1 MRYAL
6 FLLLLIPGLAFAQ
19 FSFTF
24 SWVDPVERTDGTA
37 LDPATDLSGYRL
49 QCSGPE
55 NAERM
60 VDRAATTADGNQR
73 VYEWTDAVQ
82 AGGMYDCRMS
92 AIDTGDRE
100 SDWSNTASVPKF
112 AAPSAPTDLRGQ

>member
-1 MRYAL
+1 MRRA
-6 FLLLLIPGLAFAQ
+6 LLLIFLLPGLALAHT
-19 FSFTF
+19 FTF
-24 SWVDPVERTDGTA
+24 TWTDPTQRTDGSA
-37 LDPATDLSGYRL
+37 FNADTDLSGYRL

-55 NAERM
+55 NAER
-60 VDRAATTADGNQR
+60 VIDREATSAVGTER
-73 VYEWTDAVQ
+73 RYEWADAVQ
-82 AGGMYDCRMS
+82 VSGMYDCRMT

>member
-1 MRYAL
+1 MRLAL
-6 FLLLLIPGLAFAQ
+6 FLLLLLPGLAPAQ

-24 SWVDPVERTDGTA
+24 YWIDPTTRTDGSA
-37 LDPATDLSGYRL
+37 LDPAEELSGYRL
-49 QCSGPE
+49 ECSGPE
-55 NAERM
+55 TAERV
-60 VDRAATTADGNQR
+60 VDRAATSAVGSER
-73 VYEWTDAVQ
+73 RYEWTDAVQ
-82 AGGMYDCRMS
+82 TGGLYDCRMS

>member
-1 MRYAL
+1 MKAL
-6 FLLLLIPGLAFAQ
+6 ALLVLMLPGLAFAQ

-24 SWVDPVERTDGTA
+24 SWVDPTERTDGTA
-37 LDPATDLSGYRL
+37 LDPATDLKSYRL

-55 NAERM
+55 NAER
-60 VDRAATTADGNQR
+60 VIDRAATSAVGTERRD
-73 VYEWTDAVQ
+73 EWADAVQ
-82 AGGMYDCRMS
+82 VSGMYDCRMT